1 VSLLLLQAL
10 HLPNLIWRNE
20 NKMVSGTF

>member
-10 HLPNLIWRNE
+10 HLPNLIMRNE
-20 NKMVSGTF
+20 NKMESQTF

>member
-10 HLPNLIWRNE
+10 HLPNLIRRNE